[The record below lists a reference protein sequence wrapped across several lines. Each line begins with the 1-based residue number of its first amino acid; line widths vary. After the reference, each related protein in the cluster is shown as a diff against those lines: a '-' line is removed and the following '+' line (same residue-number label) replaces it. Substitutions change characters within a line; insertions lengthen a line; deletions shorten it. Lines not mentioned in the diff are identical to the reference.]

1 MGATRKESVFLS
13 KNLYS
18 RLILEAKSSM
28 PNEACGLL
36 SGSGSKCTRV
46 WPMRNTEPSPFSF
59 AIDEGE
65 KERAVREMHERNE
78 AFIGLYHSHP
88 NGLPVPSQ
96 DDIDHAPDVFYF
108 IISVGGAEEGIRCYR
123 IRGRQVMHLTIIVE

>member
-1 MGATRKESVFLS
+1 
-13 KNLYS
+13 
-18 RLILEAKSSM
+18 
-28 PNEACGLL
+28 
-36 SGSGSKCTRV
+36 
-46 WPMRNTEPSPFSF
+46 MRNTEPTPFSF
-59 AIDEGE
+59 AIDEAE
-65 KERAVREMHERNE
+65 KERAVREMNEQNE

-108 IISVGGAEEGIRCYR
+108 IISVGGAAEGIRCYR